1 LVVAGRV
8 DHAFTC
14 SDCQQD
20 PPAYDQARSLFH
32 YEGGVR
38 TAIHALKYH
47 RDFSVIPDLS
57 RILFAGL
64 NAYVSDPYEVR
75 LVPVPLHRK
84 RLATRGFNQGLEL
97 ISGMRRLDKRLQIWQ
112 GLKRIKNTETQTRLS
127 KAARKSNVRGAF
139 RVSKK
144 EVPERVVLVDDV
156 MTTGATLDACA
167 RVLKRSGVLEV
178 ITLTVARG

>member
-1 LVVAGRV
+1 
-8 DHAFTC
+8 
-14 SDCQQD
+14 
-20 PPAYDQARSLFH
+20 
-32 YEGGVR
+32 
-38 TAIHALKYH
+38 
-47 RDFSVIPDLS
+47 
-57 RILFAGL
+57 
-64 NAYVSDPYEVR
+64 
-75 LVPVPLHRK
+75 
-84 RLATRGFNQGLEL
+84 
-97 ISGMRRLDKRLQIWQ
+97 LDKRLQIWQ